1 MAVSIRT
8 RLFVHVAGTDLAAL
22 ALAAIVFLSVEL
34 VVVLELSLELVFRLV
49 SQLEYRRLMG
59 NLSSLSIRSDK
70 AMRNSLTD
78 GV

>member
-1 MAVSIRT
+1 M
-8 RLFVHVAGTDLAAL
+8 AAL

-34 VVVLELSLELVFRLV
+34 VVVLELSLELV
-49 SQLEYRRLMG
+49 LELDSGRLMG
-59 NLSSLSIRSDK
+59 DLLSLSIRSDK